1 MVELIV
7 VYVATMY
14 VVIVGQVWWFGI
26 LSLMSLTTSALDLA
40 GPPSLPH

>member
-14 VVIVGQVWWFGI
+14 VVIVGQV
-26 LSLMSLTTSALDLA
+26 SALDLA